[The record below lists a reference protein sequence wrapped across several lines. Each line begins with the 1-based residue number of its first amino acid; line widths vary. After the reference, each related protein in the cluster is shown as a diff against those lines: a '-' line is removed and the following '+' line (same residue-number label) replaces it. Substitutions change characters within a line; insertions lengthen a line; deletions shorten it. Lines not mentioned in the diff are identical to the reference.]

1 MSDENHSL
9 EELQQKAKFLRE
21 EKQRIIQA
29 KREQE
34 AIKRLQAEIKD
45 LQSPNPE
52 SRTRDELLSL
62 GKKGLKNGIGALKK
76 ARRDLLVDRPSTP
89 EKTPIEKDLEQAQIS
104 GLWPNDETLP
114 NQDKTSIPKPNLEQ
128 KWQEE
133 KLRLREEKSVK
144 AKQAAITAEQAKQR
158 GNEGCLA
165 VIGTLAWFIP
175 ILWPIAIYQLFK
187 TYPTMCFTIL
197 GIITFLLVIVISL
210 QS

>member
-21 EKQRIIQA
+21 EKQRIIKA

-34 AIKRLQAEIKD
+34 AIKRLQAEIKN

-62 GKKGLKNGIGALKK
+62 GKKGLKNGIGVLKK
-76 ARRDLLVDRPSTP
+76 ARRDLLDNPSTP

-104 GLWPNDETLP
+104 GLWPNDEPPPT
-114 NQDKTSIPKPNLEQ
+114 QDRTPIPQPNLEQ
-128 KWQEE
+128 KWQAE

-144 AKQAAITAEQAKQR
+144 AQQAAISAEQTKRR

-175 ILWPIAIYQLFK
+175 ILWPVAIYQLFK
-187 TYPTMCFTIL
+187 TYPTTCFTVL
-197 GIITFLLVIVISL
+197 GIFTFLIIVISSL
-210 QS
+210 QF